1 MFEIIILYYINSK
14 FFNQEHYLHQ
24 KLIIF
29 LNLILSLF
37 KISVI
42 IISIFGDKEENE
54 NNSKILYVTFYK
66 FIPIII
72 AVYLCLITLR
82 SYVNIKIKWLM
93 DFKFISVSKILLA
106 YGIIGIILSSI
117 ACMITTIFKCPK
129 NDFFSP
135 ICKVKS
141 KNGKIY
147 FDNLIVYYNK
157 FDYFEILRIIFGA
170 VLFFFS
176 KYYSLLIIKYFTPI
190 HLIFSIPI
198 YFFFKKIFLIINTL
212 FHGNFFIEN
221 KMKNIEYK
229 FTLDISEDFLSFIGF
244 AIYLE
249 LIELNFCGLNY
260 NLGRHISIRAYSE
273 IYEDSVNYIN
283 DNEEDEID
291 N

>member
-24 KLIIF
+24 KLIIY

-82 SYVNIKIKWLM
+82 SCVNIKIKWLM
-93 DFKFISVSKILLA
+93 DFKYISVNKILLA

-129 NDFFSP
+129 NDFFHQF
-135 ICKVKS
+135 VKLS
-141 KNGKIY
+141 LKMK
-147 FDNLIVYYNK
+147 
-157 FDYFEILRIIFGA
+157 
-170 VLFFFS
+170 
-176 KYYSLLIIKYFTPI
+176 KYILII
-190 HLIFSIPI
+190 
-198 YFFFKKIFLIINTL
+198 
-212 FHGNFFIEN
+212 
-221 KMKNIEYK
+221 
-229 FTLDISEDFLSFIGF
+229 
-244 AIYLE
+244 
-249 LIELNFCGLNY
+249 
-260 NLGRHISIRAYSE
+260 
-273 IYEDSVNYIN
+273 
-283 DNEEDEID
+283 
-291 N
+291 